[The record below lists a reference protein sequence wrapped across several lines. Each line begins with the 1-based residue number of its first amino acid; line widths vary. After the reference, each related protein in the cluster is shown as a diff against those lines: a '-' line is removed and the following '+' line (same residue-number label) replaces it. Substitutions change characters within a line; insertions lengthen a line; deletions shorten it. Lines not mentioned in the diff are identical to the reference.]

1 MGVAVRG
8 EILSSLLTRRVGEN
22 KEIGKLSWGWKEIIC
37 KILFAL
43 CGAAVLALACSCGGK
58 AVPLNERIQAYWEA
72 RVKGQVE
79 QAFEFETPGV
89 MEKQDYLKK
98 MMATNIAFT
107 KYSIR
112 SIREKADEAEVD
124 LQVEYLLP
132 GLSRPVSSSLLDK
145 WVRVEGRWYH
155 LLMRAGED
163 GATSEEGR

>member
-1 MGVAVRG
+1 VGVAVRG

-22 KEIGKLSWGWKEIIC
+22 KEIGKLSWGWKEISS

-43 CGAAVLALACSCGGK
+43 CVAAVLACSCHGK

-72 RVKGQVE
+72 RVKRQVE
-79 QAFEFETPGV
+79 RAFEFETPGV

>member
-1 MGVAVRG
+1 MGVAVRR
-8 EILSSLLTRRVGEN
+8 EILSSPLTRRVGEN
-22 KEIGKLSWGWKEIIC
+22 KEIGKLSWGWKEISS

-43 CGAAVLALACSCGGK
+43 CSAAVLACSCHGK
-58 AVPLNERIQAYWEA
+58 AAPLNERIQAYWDA
-72 RVKGQVE
+72 RVKRQVE
-79 QAFEFETPGV
+79 RAFEFEMPGV

>member
-8 EILSSLLTRRVGEN
+8 EIVSSPLTRRVGEN
-22 KEIGKLSWGWKEIIC
+22 KEIEKLSWGWKEISS

-43 CGAAVLALACSCGGK
+43 CSAAVLACSCHGK
-58 AVPLNERIQAYWEA
+58 AAPLNERIQAYWDA
-72 RVKGQVE
+72 RVKRQVE
-79 QAFEFETPGV
+79 RAFEFETPGV
-89 MEKQDYLKK
+89 MEKQDYLTN

-132 GLSRPVSSSLLDK
+132 GLSRPVSSSMLDK